1 MYRNVLD
8 YFEKTVAEV
17 PEKVA
22 FSGEH
27 SALTFRELYDYS
39 KAMASTLIRDG
50 YTKEPILVFMEKS
63 PEEICTFFGIIRS
76 GCFYVPIDEEM
87 PAERI
92 RLIIENCSP
101 RAMICDEKTRE
112 KAEAFSFDGRIYAYS
127 ELASGEK
134 GSVKHTVTVADGKTV
149 DVPDIYIHTGK
160 ANGTSMVRGW
170 VQCTWFDKNA
180 NTVRTGWALGERV
193 YIQRM
198 GEEYYFDDTRV
209 GLGGVFYF
217 QKLPPDTYV
226 IYALGQYNDETP
238 YVVYDTV
245 SVDATGRIYDADT
258 LNIRLKA

>member
-1 MYRNVLD
+1 MLMAVVLSACNKNEGTGGSATVQGKVYKVIHADDDYDLSTDTVVAAKQDVFIVYGSEGYVGDDVETGDDGGYRFRYLTAGD
-8 YFEKTVAEV
+8 YTV
-17 PEKVA
+17 
-22 FSGEH
+22 
-27 SALTFRELYDYS
+27 
-39 KAMASTLIRDG
+39 
-50 YTKEPILVFMEKS
+50 
-63 PEEICTFFGIIRS
+63 
-76 GCFYVPIDEEM
+76 
-87 PAERI
+87 
-92 RLIIENCSP
+92 
-101 RAMICDEKTRE
+101 
-112 KAEAFSFDGRIYAYS
+112 YAYS

-134 GSVKHTVTVADGKTV
+134 VAVKHTVTVADGKTV

-209 GLGGVFYF
+209 GLGGEFYF

-238 YVVYDTV
+238 YAVYDTV

>member
-1 MYRNVLD
+1 MVMLMAVVLSACNKNEGTGGSATVQGKVYKVLHADDDYDLSTDTVVAAKQDVFIVYGSEGYVGDDVETGDDGGYRFRYLTAGD
-8 YFEKTVAEV
+8 YTV
-17 PEKVA
+17 
-22 FSGEH
+22 
-27 SALTFRELYDYS
+27 
-39 KAMASTLIRDG
+39 
-50 YTKEPILVFMEKS
+50 
-63 PEEICTFFGIIRS
+63 
-76 GCFYVPIDEEM
+76 
-87 PAERI
+87 
-92 RLIIENCSP
+92 
-101 RAMICDEKTRE
+101 
-112 KAEAFSFDGRIYAYS
+112 YAYS

-134 GSVKHTVTVADGKTV
+134 VAVKHTVTVADGKTV

-238 YVVYDTV
+238 YAVYDTV